1 MAKIA
6 DVLRE
11 KGSAVRTVE
20 ASATVFDAIRE
31 MVESSVGS
39 LLVTEAGAIC
49 GILTERDY
57 LRRVAL
63 EGRTSKTT
71 AVRDIMSAPVL
82 GIHPDADIE
91 DAMALVTSRRIRH
104 LPVFER
110 GALLGIVSIGDLVKH
125 MSRERK
131 FEIQKLT
138 EYIAGKYPA

>member
-1 MAKIA
+1 MAKVA

-11 KGSAVRTVE
+11 KGSAVQSVD
-20 ASATVFDAIRE
+20 ASATVFDAIRR
-31 MVESSVGS
+31 MVGSNVGS
-39 LLVTEAGAIC
+39 LLVTDSGSIC
-49 GILTERDY
+49 GIVTERDY

-71 AVRDIMSAPVL
+71 PVRDIMSSPVL
-82 GIHPDADIE
+82 GVHPDADVE
-91 DAMALVTSRRIRH
+91 DAMALMTGRRVRH

-110 GALLGIVSIGDLVKH
+110 GSLLGIVSIGDLVKH
-125 MSRERK
+125 VSRERQ

>member
-1 MAKIA
+1 MAKVA

-11 KGSAVRTVE
+11 KGSAVQSVD
-20 ASATVFDAIRE
+20 ASATVFDAIRQ
-31 MVESSVGS
+31 MVGSNVGS
-39 LLVTEAGAIC
+39 LLVTEAETIC
-49 GILTERDY
+49 GIVTERDY

-71 AVRDIMSAPVL
+71 PVRDIMSSPVL
-82 GIHPDADIE
+82 GVHPDADVE
-91 DAMALVTSRRIRH
+91 DAMALMTGRRVRH

-110 GALLGIVSIGDLVKH
+110 GSLLGIVSIGDLVKH
-125 MSRERK
+125 VSRERQ